1 MFDQMQKKLGSN
13 IVLRKQ
19 INLPLDKVIRVDRG
33 NKMFFA
39 GNEYFIKGDRKL
51 TITKIEKR
59 KITPQIQ

>member
-1 MFDQMQKKLGSN
+1 MFDQMQNKLGSN

-19 INLPLDKVIRVDRG
+19 INLPLDKVVRVDRG

-39 GNEYFIKGDRKL
+39 NEYFIKGDQKL